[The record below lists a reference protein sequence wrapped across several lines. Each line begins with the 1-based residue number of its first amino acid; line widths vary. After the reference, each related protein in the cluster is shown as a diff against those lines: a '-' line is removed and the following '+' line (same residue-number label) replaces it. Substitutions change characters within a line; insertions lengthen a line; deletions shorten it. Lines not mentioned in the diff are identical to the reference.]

1 MRKAIFEETLKIV
14 AEHNARD
21 NETWQMGLNQF
32 SDMLPHEISKYKGA
46 RIDDEHIEN
55 LIAPPKELEEP
66 RIHYYPIDYRSW
78 MNPVV
83 SQGGDCGACWAFA
96 ATASIE
102 GRYSIR
108 YGYKQKL
115 SEQQMID
122 CCSAN
127 LGCNGGSSD
136 YALRC
141 IMSAGGQMRESHYP
155 YIGV

>member
-1 MRKAIFEETLKIV
+1 
-14 AEHNARD
+14 
-21 NETWQMGLNQF
+21 
-32 SDMLPHEISKYKGA
+32 MLPHEVSKYKGA
-46 RIDDEHIEN
+46 LIDDKDSEN
-55 LIAPPKELEEP
+55 LIAPPKELEER

-83 SQGGDCGACWAFA
+83 SQGRCSACWAFA

-102 GRYSIR
+102 GRYSIK
-108 YGYKQKL
+108 YGIKIKL

-122 CCSAN
+122 CCYAN

-141 IMSAGGQMRESHYP
+141 IYNAGGQMRESHYP